1 MASSHVS
8 SRVTKP
14 HRTYI
19 LHISH
24 RSIMHLRPL
33 FTLAAALSLLTAC
46 SGDSSG
52 TKTSQEDAP
61 PVQTTDTTLVGK
73 RLHLRFPDNFSTV
86 EYLSHKHLFWRSKDS
101 VHGSKEGEDNYSAIR
116 IGKSVFFI
124 NWVEDDG
131 TTVSQ
136 VLDLSERTCQAFI
149 TSNVYSRNQTSR
161 STSVLS
167 GTIEKIEDAN
177 HLLLD

>member
-1 MASSHVS
+1 MASSRVS

-24 RSIMHLRPL
+24 RSIMRLRPL

-46 SGDSSG
+46 SGDSSD

-73 RLHLRFPDNFSTV
+73 RLHLRFPDNSLPSSTI
-86 EYLSHKHLFWRSKDS
+86 
-101 VHGSKEGEDNYSAIR
+101 A
-116 IGKSVFFI
+116 
-124 NWVEDDG
+124 
-131 TTVSQ
+131 
-136 VLDLSERTCQAFI
+136 QAP
-149 TSNVYSRNQTSR
+149 
-161 STSVLS
+161 LL
-167 GTIEKIEDAN
+167 EK
-177 HLLLD
+177 